1 MKKYLKNRMIEIWLV
16 IILTLGIGILIAPI
30 FIFRNR
36 KGKKRV
42 KRIKAKMY
50 NDQNFLNKVRA
61 ARGINSISLDF
72 DGESIEVPQGMIW
85 FSKYSKKSLSQIL
98 NVQN

>member
-1 MKKYLKNRMIEIWLV
+1 MD
-16 IILTLGIGILIAPI
+16 
-30 FIFRNR
+30 FR
-36 KGKKRV
+36 V
-42 KRIKAKMY
+42 
-50 NDQNFLNKVRA
+50 FLRF
-61 ARGINSISLDF
+61 SWISLDF

>member
-1 MKKYLKNRMIEIWLV
+1 
-16 IILTLGIGILIAPI
+16 
-30 FIFRNR
+30 
-36 KGKKRV
+36 
-42 KRIKAKMY
+42 MY

-61 ARGINSISLDF
+61 ARGFNSISIDF